1 MLSMANVRSAGG
13 AATYFA
19 ADNYYAQADADR
31 SGEWFGDGAER
42 LGLEGQVEAGAFEAL
57 LRGELPTGARVGQE
71 GRHRAGTDLTFS
83 MPKSWSL
90 IALVGGDT
98 RILDAYRES
107 VKEALGWAER
117 NAAETRM
124 EVRGTEKIVATGNL
138 AVALF
143 QHDTNRNQEPNAHV
157 HAVVANVTQ
166 GADGKWRALRS
177 DKLWESNTLLNAITM
192 ARFRE
197 KVEALGYR
205 TTEPGKHGNFE
216 AEGIARETVMAFSTR
231 RAEVLEA
238 VAAMSHRTP
247 EAHDA
252 ATLMTRAK
260 KDVSVDRETLRKTW
274 VATAKSIGFDA
285 TILVRE
291 AEARA
296 ARDASPSAR
305 AGREVAAIVDAG
317 RAVAA
322 RLAERLGLRTD
333 DPLLGGATARRGPD
347 GLVAAHAVA
356 AAVRHLS
363 ERDAAFGRTDVLK
376 AALGFGLRTTIDGVE
391 AGVDR
396 LLARG
401 ALARGK
407 GDERTL
413 LTTPH
418 ALASEARILREVEA
432 GRGAVKPILDADT
445 AARRLQ
451 AVAELN
457 HGMRLNAGQEGA
469 GRLLFGSSNRIV
481 AIQGVAGAGK
491 SSLLRPAAELLRE
504 EGRTVIGLAVQNTL
518 VQMLQRDTGIKS
530 MTLTRFL
537 HANEHLLAGKDAGA
551 LTEARAAMRGTVLV
565 LDEASMAGNAAKEQL
580 VRLANLLRVDRLAL
594 VGDHKQLGAVDAGK
608 PFALVQSTGIETAL
622 MSTNLRARDAD
633 LRAAQDAAQRGKVGA
648 ALEALKDH
656 VVEVPGD
663 GALAAA
669 KAWLSLAPADREAT
683 AIYAS
688 GRRLRGDINAAVQTG
703 LRANGELKGNGMVLS
718 TLARVDATREELRH
732 LRTYQPGQV
741 VEVERGVRA
750 QRLSRGRYEVTG
762 VDAKGGELQLED
774 RRGRTHSFS
783 PGKLAAHGQD
793 SSVTLHERRDVEIF
807 AGDRI
812 RWTANDPARGLFN
825 ADRATVEAV
834 EPWGVQI
841 RTSTGQMQ
849 RLGPQDPMLSR
860 VDLAYALN
868 AHMAQGLTSDRGIAV
883 MDSRERNLSNQQ
895 TFLVTVTRLRDGL
908 TLFVDNAARLESAIS
923 RNTGAKTS
931 ALEAV
936 GKLQAAAA
944 RGVAA
949 GKATP
954 VPQKLP
960 ELAKTKAFDMGL

>member
-13 AATYFA
+13 AANYFA

-31 SGEWFGDGAER
+31 SGEWFGDAAER
-42 LGLEGQVEAGAFEAL
+42 LGLEGQVAAAAFEAL
-57 LRGELPTGARVGQE
+57 LRGELPDGARVGQE

-98 RILDAYRES
+98 RILEAYRAS

-124 EVRGTEKIVATGNL
+124 EVRGSEKVIATGNL

-143 QHDTNRNQEPNAHV
+143 QHDTNRNQEPNAHL

-166 GADGKWRALRS
+166 GPDGKWRALRN
-177 DKLWESNTLLNAITM
+177 DKLWEANTLLNAIAM

-216 AEGIARETVMAFSTR
+216 AEGISRETVMAFSSR
-231 RAEVLEA
+231 RTEVLEA
-238 VAAMSHRTP
+238 VAAMNHKTP

-252 ATLMTRAK
+252 ATLITRAK
-260 KDVSVDRETLRKTW
+260 KDPSVDREALRGTW
-274 VATAKSIGFDA
+274 AATAKEVGFEA
-285 TILVRE
+285 TAVVRE
-291 AEARA
+291 AQARA

-305 AGREVAAIVDAG
+305 AGRELTAIMAAG
-317 RAVAA
+317 RAVGA

-363 ERDAAFGRTDVLK
+363 EREAAFGRNDVLR
-376 AALGFGLRTTIDGVE
+376 AALGFGLPTTIDRVE

-407 GDERTL
+407 GDERSL

-418 ALASEARILREVEA
+418 ALASETRILREVEA
-432 GRGAVKPILDADT
+432 GRGAVRPILDADT
-445 AARRLQ
+445 AAKRLQ

-457 HGMRLNAGQEGA
+457 LGMRLNSGQEGA

-481 AIQGVAGAGK
+481 AIEGVAGAGK

-504 EGRTVIGLAVQNTL
+504 EGRKVVGLAVQNTL
-518 VQMLQRDTGIKS
+518 VQMLQRDTGIPS

-537 HANEHLLAGKDAGA
+537 HANGHLLTGKDAGA
-551 LTEARAAMRGTVLV
+551 LAEARAAMRGTVLV

-608 PFALVQSTGIETAL
+608 PFALVQAAGIETAR
-622 MSTNLRARDAD
+622 MTVNLRARDTG
-633 LRAAQDAAQRGKVGA
+633 LRDAQDAAQRGNVGA

-703 LRANGELKGNGMVLS
+703 LRANGELKGGGMVLS

-732 LRTYQPGQV
+732 IRTYQPGQI

-762 VDAKGGELQLED
+762 VDAKRGQLSLED
-774 RRGRTHSFS
+774 RRGRSHNFA

-793 SSVTLHERRDVEIF
+793 APITLHERRDVEIF
-807 AGDRI
+807 EGDRI

-834 EPWGVQI
+834 EPWGVRI

-849 RLGPQDPMLSR
+849 RLGPEDPMLSR

-908 TLFVDNAARLESAIS
+908 TLFVDNAARLGSAIS

-931 ALEAV
+931 ALEAL
-936 GKLQAAAA
+936 GELKAAAA
-944 RGVAA
+944 QGVAA
-949 GKATP
+949 GKSPP
-954 VPQKLP
+954 VPQKAP
-960 ELAKTKAFDMGL
+960 ELAKTKSFDMGL